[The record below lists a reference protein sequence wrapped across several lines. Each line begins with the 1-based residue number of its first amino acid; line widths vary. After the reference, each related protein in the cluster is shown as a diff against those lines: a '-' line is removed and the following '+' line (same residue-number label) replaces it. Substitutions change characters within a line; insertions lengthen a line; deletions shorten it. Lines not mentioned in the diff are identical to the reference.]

1 MRKEVKNV
9 EIQQTENGYI
19 LFVGLNC
26 SNEFRERYVFQ
37 SFTELVNFLN
47 NHFTFRNE
55 SIYNDYNGQNSITL
69 K

>member
-1 MRKEVKNV
+1 MAKNV
-9 EIQQTENGYI
+9 EQVEILQNENGYS
-19 LFVGLNC
+19 LYVGANC
-26 SNEFRERYVFQ
+26 SNIREKYVFQ

-47 NHFTFRNE
+47 NYFTFRNE